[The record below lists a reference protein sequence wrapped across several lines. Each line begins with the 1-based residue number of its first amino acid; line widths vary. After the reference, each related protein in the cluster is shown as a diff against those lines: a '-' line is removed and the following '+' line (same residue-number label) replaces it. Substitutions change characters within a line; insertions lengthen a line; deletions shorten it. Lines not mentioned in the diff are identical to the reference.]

1 MSRNRTERNN
11 TNVEETEVFTGE
23 VVEEK
28 TGETE
33 EKEKKEKV
41 ITRTI
46 ATGHSFNLY
55 RVTDNGGME
64 LLKSNIVLPTKRITD
79 KLLKNVMK
87 EEEVTGNCKLVY
99 IHSIE
104 KKYEMTVEDFM
115 KYAKVV
121 E

>member
-1 MSRNRTERNN
+1 M
-11 TNVEETEVFTGE
+11 
-23 VVEEK
+23 EEK

-46 ATGHSFNLY
+46 STGHSFNLY

-64 LLKSNIVLPTKRITD
+64 LLKSNIILPTKRITD

-87 EEEVTGNCKLVY
+87 EEVTGNCKLVY
-99 IHSIE
+99 IYTIK

>member
-1 MSRNRTERNN
+1 MSRNRTERN

-41 ITRTI
+41 IRRTI

-55 RVTDNGGME
+55 RVTENGGME

-87 EEEVTGNCKLVY
+87 EEEEVTGKCKLVY